1 VPQRHDVFEL
11 SLDLLR
17 DALSGVVDD
26 WEELGGREQPLNV
39 LLASDQALA
48 LQWSLGVSLGDAV
61 QLLEAEA
68 LVAAAQT
75 TPGALAL
82 VDLDQLEPGL
92 LPLVI
97 DGWDPLRDP
106 ADESPLTEARCIEAG
121 TVSANRAWAEQIG
134 WQEPSEINPLGYIA
148 TGDFI
153 PVRCVGSAVQS
164 LAGGDFGEIFALVG
178 SHLRSADVLAVSM
191 EVSATD
197 LGAPTPCIDRLVQ
210 LTLQVDSAVID
221 ALARPASM
229 WSRRPATM
237 PTTATR
243 SAPGA
248 TRWSIR

>member
-1 VPQRHDVFEL
+1 M
-11 SLDLLR
+11 DLLR

-75 TPGALAL
+75 TPGALAF

-121 TVSANRAWAEQIG
+121 TVSANRAWAEQLG
-134 WQEPSEINPLGYIA
+134 WQEPSEINPLGLHRDW
-148 TGDFI
+148 GFH
-153 PVRCVGSAVQS
+153 PSS
-164 LAGGDFGEIFALVG
+164 LRGE
-178 SHLRSADVLAVSM
+178 
-191 EVSATD
+191 
-197 LGAPTPCIDRLVQ
+197 
-210 LTLQVDSAVID
+210 
-221 ALARPASM
+221 
-229 WSRRPATM
+229 RRPV
-237 PTTATR
+237 
-243 SAPGA
+243 PGG
-248 TRWSIR
+248 R